1 MNRELLMNVHQT
13 HAPTLL
19 TVTDF
24 VEWQGDG
31 TDTRYELV
39 DGVLRPMSPGSDAHN
54 TIVMQLGRLIG
65 NHLALALPSY
75 RVVAAPG
82 VQPHTRAN
90 WNYRI
95 PDLGVTATPN
105 RLGYLMTPDP
115 ILLIEVLSPGNSTD
129 TFENVRAYATLPSVQ
144 EILVVYSTSI
154 GAELVRR
161 GPNGDWPPNP
171 AMVSAGETLNLT
183 SINASLPLDDIYAG
197 THLG

>member
-1 MNRELLMNVHQT
+1 MNVHQT

-24 VEWQGDG
+24 VEWPGDG

-65 NHLALALPSY
+65 NHLAQALPSY
-75 RVVAAPG
+75 RIVAGPG
-82 VQPHTRAN
+82 VQPHTRAD

-105 RLGYLMTPDP
+105 QLGYLMTPDP
-115 ILLIEVLSPGNSTD
+115 VVLIEVLSPGNAGD
-129 TFENVRAYATLPSVQ
+129 TYENVRAYATLPSVR
-144 EILVVYSTSI
+144 EILVVYSTRV
-154 GAELVRR
+154 GAEILRR
-161 GPNGDWPPNP
+161 DASGEWPLNP
-171 AMVSAGETLNLT
+171 TEVGSDETLELT
-183 SINASLPLDDIYAG
+183 SIGYSLPLNDIYAG
-197 THLG
+197 THLA